1 MDGFGMVLIA
11 LRPYLR
17 HPVPPEVRG
26 DKPQDFKAF
35 DLEALKQPEEV
46 RARCS
51 QPTLFRYGAASS
63 EWTRTNANRN
73 RRTADEPAVAKAWRA
88 GYGCTRMVTG
98 ERRSLLKPNGGA
110 TYPT

>member
-1 MDGFGMVLIA
+1 MDGFGIVLIA

-26 DKPQDFKAF
+26 DKPQDFKPF

-51 QPTLFRYGAASS
+51 QPTLFRHGAASS

-73 RRTADEPAVAKAWRA
+73 RRTADEH
-88 GYGCTRMVTG
+88 GCTRMATG
-98 ERRSLLKPNGGA
+98 ERRSLMEVRRTGRIMA
-110 TYPT
+110 